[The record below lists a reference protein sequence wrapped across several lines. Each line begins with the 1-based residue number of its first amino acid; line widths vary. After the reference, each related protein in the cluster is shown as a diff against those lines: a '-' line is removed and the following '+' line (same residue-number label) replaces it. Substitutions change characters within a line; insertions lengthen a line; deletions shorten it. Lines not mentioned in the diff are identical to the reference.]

1 MEFEKKTDLVFG
13 IHPILEGLESGK
25 NFDKILILN
34 SLKNSLAKEIIAIA
48 KEKGIAVNKVPQQKL
63 DRITRKNHQG
73 IIGFIAPI
81 EFQQIE
87 DILPEIFARGKN
99 PFLLILDR
107 ISDVRNFGAIVRT
120 AECAGVDAIIIPKKG
135 SAQINGETIK
145 TSTGAIFNIPIC
157 KVSGIDSIIPFL
169 KNSGIHLIA
178 CTEKSEVNYTEVDY
192 ALPIGIILG
201 NEESGIAISNITKSD
216 STAKLPLIGKTKSL
230 NVSVAA
236 GIIMY
241 EAIRQRGL
249 FVNSL
254 D

>member
-1 MEFEKKTDLVFG
+1 VEFEKKTDLVFG
-13 IHPILEGLESGK
+13 IHPILEGLGSGE

-34 SLKNSLAKEIIAIA
+34 SLRTPQAKEIISIA
-48 KEKGIAVNKVPQQKL
+48 KEKGVTVNKVPQQKL

-145 TSTGAIFNIPIC
+145 TSTGAIFNVPIC
-157 KVSGIDSIIPFL
+157 KVAGLDSIIPFL
-169 KNSGIHLIA
+169 KDSGIHLIA

-192 ALPIGIILG
+192 TLPIGIILG

-241 EAIRQRGL
+241 EVIRQRG
-249 FVNSL
+249 
-254 D
+254 

>member
-1 MEFEKKTDLVFG
+1 MEFEKKNDIVFG
-13 IHPILEGLESGK
+13 VHPILEGLNSEE

-34 SLKNSLAKEIIAIA
+34 SLRTPQAKEIMILAR
-48 KEKGIAVNKVPQQKL
+48 EKGISINKVPQQKL

-81 EFQQIE
+81 EFQSIE
-87 DILPEIFARGKN
+87 DILPEIFIQGKV

-107 ISDVRNFGAIVRT
+107 VSDVRNFGAIIRT

-157 KVSGIDSIIPFL
+157 KVPGIDSVIPFL
-169 KNSGIHLIA
+169 KESGIHLVA
-178 CTEKSEVNYTEVDY
+178 CTEKTEINYTKVDY
-192 ALPIGIILG
+192 TIPIGIILG
-201 NEESGIAISNITKSD
+201 SEDSGIATSNITKSD
-216 STAKLPLIGKTKSL
+216 STAKLPLTGKTNSL

-241 EAIRQRGL
+241 EVIRQRT
-249 FVNSL
+249 
-254 D
+254 

>member
-1 MEFEKKTDLVFG
+1 VEFEKKNDIVFG
-13 IHPILEGLESGK
+13 VHPILEGLNSEE

-34 SLKNSLAKEIIAIA
+34 SLRTPQAKEIMILAR
-48 KEKGIAVNKVPQQKL
+48 EKGISINKVPQQKL

-81 EFQQIE
+81 EFQSIE
-87 DILPEIFARGKN
+87 DILPEIFIQGKV

-107 ISDVRNFGAIVRT
+107 VSDVRNFGAIIRT

-157 KVSGIDSIIPFL
+157 KVPGIDSVIPFL
-169 KNSGIHLIA
+169 KESGIHLVA
-178 CTEKSEVNYTEVDY
+178 CTEKTEINYTKVDY
-192 ALPIGIILG
+192 TIPIGIILG
-201 NEESGIAISNITKSD
+201 SEESGIATSNITKSD
-216 STAKLPLIGKTKSL
+216 STAKLPLTGKTNSL

-241 EAIRQRGL
+241 EVIRQRT
-249 FVNSL
+249 
-254 D
+254 

>member
-13 IHPILEGLESGK
+13 IHPILEGLESGE

-34 SLKNSLAKEIIAIA
+34 SLRTPQAKEIISIA
-48 KEKGIAVNKVPQQKL
+48 KEKGVTVNKVPQQKL

-87 DILPEIFARGKN
+87 DIIPEIFARGKN

-157 KVSGIDSIIPFL
+157 KVAGLDSIIPFL
-169 KNSGIHLIA
+169 KDSGIHLIA

-192 ALPIGIILG
+192 TLPIGIILG

-241 EAIRQRGL
+241 EVIRQRG
-249 FVNSL
+249 
-254 D
+254 

>member
-1 MEFEKKTDLVFG
+1 MEFENKTDLVFG
-13 IHPILEGLESGK
+13 IHPILEGLESGE

-34 SLKNSLAKEIIAIA
+34 SLRTSQAKEIIATA
-48 KEKGIAVNKVPQQKL
+48 KERGIAVNKVPQQKL

-81 EFQQIE
+81 EFHQIE
-87 DILPEIFARGKN
+87 DILPDIFARGKN

-120 AECAGVDAIIIPKKG
+120 AECAGADAIIIPKKG

-169 KNSGIHLIA
+169 KESGIHLIA
-178 CTEKSEVNYTEVDY
+178 CTEKSEVNYTQIDY
-192 ALPIGIILG
+192 TLPIGIILG
-201 NEESGIAISNITKSD
+201 SEESGIAISNITKSD

-241 EAIRQRGL
+241 EVIRQRT
-249 FVNSL
+249 
-254 D
+254 

>member
-1 MEFEKKTDLVFG
+1 VEFEKKTDLVFG

>member
-1 MEFEKKTDLVFG
+1 VEFEKKTDLVFG
-13 IHPILEGLESGK
+13 IHPILEGLESGE

-34 SLKNSLAKEIIAIA
+34 SLRTPQAKEIISIA
-48 KEKGIAVNKVPQQKL
+48 KEKGVTVNKVPQQKL

-145 TSTGAIFNIPIC
+145 TSTGAIFNVPIC
-157 KVSGIDSIIPFL
+157 KVAGLDSIIPFL
-169 KNSGIHLIA
+169 KDSGIHLIA

-192 ALPIGIILG
+192 TLPIGIILG

-241 EAIRQRGL
+241 EVIRQRG
-249 FVNSL
+249 
-254 D
+254 

>member
-1 MEFEKKTDLVFG
+1 VKIEKKKDLVFG
-13 IHPILEGLESGK
+13 IHPILEGLESNE
-25 NFDKILILN
+25 NFDKILVLN
-34 SLKNSLAKEIIAIA
+34 TLRTPQVKEIIAVS
-48 KEKGIAVNKVPQQKL
+48 KRKGIAVNKVPQQKL

-81 EFQQIE
+81 DFQKIE

-107 ISDVRNFGAIVRT
+107 ISDVRNFGAIIRT
-120 AECAGVDAIIIPKKG
+120 AECTGVDAIIIPKKG

-169 KNSGIHLIA
+169 KDSGIHLIA
-178 CTEKSEVNYTEVDY
+178 CTEKSDVNYTEVDY
-192 ALPIGIILG
+192 SIPIGIILG
-201 NEESGIAISNITKSD
+201 SEESGIAISNITKSD
-216 STAKLPLIGKTKSL
+216 STAKLPLIGKTRSL

-236 GIIMY
+236 GVIMY
-241 EAIRQRGL
+241 EVIRQRRL
-249 FVNSL
+249 LLNSL

>member
-1 MEFEKKTDLVFG
+1 VEFENKTDLVFG
-13 IHPILEGLESGK
+13 IHPILEGLESGE

-34 SLKNSLAKEIIAIA
+34 SLRTPQAKEIIATA
-48 KEKGIAVNKVPQQKL
+48 KERGIAVNKVPQQKL

-81 EFQQIE
+81 EFHQIE
-87 DILPEIFARGKN
+87 DILPDIFARGKN

-120 AECAGVDAIIIPKKG
+120 AECAGADAIIIPKKG

-169 KNSGIHLIA
+169 KESGIHLIA
-178 CTEKSEVNYTEVDY
+178 CTEKAEINYTQIDY
-192 ALPIGIILG
+192 TLPIGIILG
-201 NEESGIAISNITKSD
+201 SEESGIAISNITKSD

-241 EAIRQRGL
+241 EVIRQRT
-249 FVNSL
+249 
-254 D
+254 

>member
-1 MEFEKKTDLVFG
+1 MEFENKTDLVFG
-13 IHPILEGLESGK
+13 IHPILEGLKSGE
-25 NFDKILILN
+25 NFDKLLILN
-34 SLKNSLAKEIIAIA
+34 SLRTTQAKEIMKLARDN
-48 KEKGIAVNKVPQQKL
+48 GISINKVPQQKL

-81 EFQQIE
+81 EFHSIE
-87 DILPEIFARGKN
+87 NILPEVFTQGKA
-99 PFLLILDR
+99 PFILILDR

-169 KNSGIHLIA
+169 KESGIHLVA
-178 CTEKSEVNYTEVDY
+178 CTEKSDVNYTKIDY
-192 ALPIGIILG
+192 TIPIGVILG
-201 NEESGIAISNITKSD
+201 SEESGIAISNITKSD
-216 STAKLPLIGKTKSL
+216 STVKLPLEGKTKSL

-236 GIIMY
+236 GVIMY
-241 EAIRQRGL
+241 EVIRQRT
-249 FVNSL
+249 
-254 D
+254 